1 MVGDIPT
8 KISEL
13 SNRFDDFLGRFEVL
27 SSDLAITK
35 DCSRFLTEIVIQQER
50 NAVTNAQYN

>member
-35 DCSRFLTEIVIQQER
+35 DCNRFLTERVIQQER

>member
-13 SNRFDDFLGRFEVL
+13 SNRFDDFFGRFEVL